1 MAQRNTATVGSAVPA
16 EHVPLVS
23 VWQHVGPEQY
33 PAEWFQ
39 ALVKRELPG
48 GVLFLSREVR
58 DDRRHVMVVTEG
70 QLCLP
75 GGSCLQ
81 WVRYCD
87 PSSVDDCLAQSIL
100 RVTRDCASFVE
111 VSSFAACF
119 SATRCNACVILF
131 FSSFGGVHC
140 DCQLA
145 NVVMHDNFAAEP
157 VQANGSGLTDVA
169 AQQFLTA
176 FAAVLPPGSPS
187 PDSLAGLATWLDC
200 NCFNQVVRDVSEAI
214 PAANRIAPQP

>member
-1 MAQRNTATVGSAVPA
+1 MAQRNTATVGSVPS

-81 WVRYCD
+81 WGRYCD

-119 SATRCNACVILF
+119 SAMRCNACVIF
-131 FSSFGGVHC
+131 FFFRLGIYIVIVSWQTSCCMTTLRRSRSKHMV
-140 DCQLA
+140 
-145 NVVMHDNFAAEP
+145 
-157 VQANGSGLTDVA
+157 
-169 AQQFLTA
+169 
-176 FAAVLPPGSPS
+176 
-187 PDSLAGLATWLDC
+187 PDSLMSLLGI
-200 NCFNQVVRDVSEAI
+200 S
-214 PAANRIAPQP
+214 